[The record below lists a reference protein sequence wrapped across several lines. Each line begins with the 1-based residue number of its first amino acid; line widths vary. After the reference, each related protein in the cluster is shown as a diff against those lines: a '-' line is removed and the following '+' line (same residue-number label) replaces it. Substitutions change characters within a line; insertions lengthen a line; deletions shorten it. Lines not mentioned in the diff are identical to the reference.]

1 LRALR
6 TPNRWILLGISCV
19 LFGRFTFAQAPAPF
33 ENITADRSLARI
45 ERSAPALASFGNEVG
60 RVEPNRALA
69 RMVLVLSPPPEKQHA
84 LVKFLDD
91 QQNRRSPDFRH
102 WLSAAEFGAR
112 FGTADTDAE
121 AVRQWL
127 QKSGFQVAPASQG
140 KLWVEFSGT
149 AQQVENA
156 FHTELHY
163 YEWGGKKYL
172 ANATD
177 IAIPAQFAEVSRGVV
192 SLNSFGKRPPRLLT
206 NVINAQPNL
215 TASGQPDVYYLA
227 PGDFST
233 IYNTKGLLRGGV
245 DGTGIAIAVTAQ
257 SQIQL
262 PDVQAFRQIFVTS
275 QPNDPN
281 FVVSGPDPG
290 VVGPVDMQEAELDVE
305 WAGAIAPGATI
316 DRTFTK

>member
-1 LRALR
+1 LRALH
-6 TPNRWILLGISCV
+6 TPNCWILLGISCV

-60 RVEPNRALA
+60 RVEPNRALP
-69 RMVLVLSPPPEKQHA
+69 RMVLGLSPPPEKQHA

-91 QQNRRSPDFRH
+91 QQNRRSPDFHH

-177 IAIPAQFAEVSRGVV
+177 IAIPAQFAKFRAGG

-206 NVINAQPNL
+206 NARTRTNL
-215 TASGQPDVYYLA
+215 RRAGNRMLLPA

-233 IYNTKGLLRGGV
+233 TS
-245 DGTGIAIAVTAQ
+245 TGPLSGSLTAQ
-257 SQIQL
+257 ESQRGYG
-262 PDVQAFRQIFVTS
+262 A
-275 QPNDPN
+275 
-281 FVVSGPDPG
+281 
-290 VVGPVDMQEAELDVE
+290 MQDSIAGRRRFGRFCHLAAE
-305 WAGAIAPGATI
+305 
-316 DRTFTK
+316 